1 MKVIILHN
9 ERKAK
14 SVASSLNGFYF
25 PDFDGS
31 PFSENSPAVRR
42 RRIQGLFALL
52 SGEVGTLVCSL
63 TALSRFTISPQGL
76 KKNTI
81 VFRKGEEFFLS
92 PQKLVK
98 LGYIRVDTVREFG
111 EFAMRG
117 DIIDIYSPYSELPIR
132 IELFDSTIEDIRFFD
147 PNVQKSVKSVDKA
160 VILPV
165 REYISENHEFDT
177 IPKKAGSFS
186 TVFDYLKDAEF
197 LSPDFARALK
207 EHEKKLK
214 ELKELSSELWEDYKD
229 NSLIETEELLKFISE
244 VKKVEL
250 EEGQLEI
257 IEEPRRVESLP
268 VIDLEELQE
277 GDIVVH
283 KDYGIGRFQGIQ
295 RIKSAFGEK
304 DFLKI
309 VYADSVLYVPID
321 RMSRVHKYLGP
332 QGVRLDS
339 LKGSRWRR
347 RVKSAKKDIEK
358 RVKELVRLY
367 ARRSM
372 VKGLS
377 LLGDPELEEKFAQ
390 SFPYIETSDQLKA
403 IEEVFEDLVSEKPMD
418 RLITGDSGY
427 GKTEVALRA
436 TFRAV
441 VSGKQVAILAPTVVL
456 ANQHFRT
463 FKERLEPFGIKVE
476 ILDSTKRGKERKEIK
491 EGLAKGEI
499 DVIIGTHSLLSDD
512 IRFSDLGLVVIDEE
526 QKFGVEQKEKL
537 KKLRLSVNVL
547 SMSATPIPRTLH
559 MALSGMKDISTI
571 NTPPLGRKPV
581 TVYVAPL
588 SESIIKS
595 AVLRELTRGGQV
607 IYVHNRVEEIPKVYE
622 RLQRLLPDVSMT
634 IAHGRM
640 NKRKLERAVEA
651 FARGDIDLLLCT
663 TVIESGIDI
672 AAANT
677 IIVDDAHRYGLAQL
691 YQLRGRVGRR
701 DVRGFAYFLYPPGI
715 SEDALR
721 RLQVIQ
727 AHTGPGSGLE
737 IALRD
742 LEIRGYGDV
751 LGIEQSGHIE
761 SIGYK
766 YYVELLKET
775 ISRYRGEEVSEVDV
789 EIAGYP
795 GDVMLP
801 ENYVPDPM
809 ERLRI
814 YRRLS
819 SAVSFEEVKEIES
832 EIRDRFGKL
841 PVPAKNLIELAN
853 LRVALYLLGV
863 RKLEIGKGSA
873 ALIFSSEIPSV
884 VFSSLKHVV
893 NPKKK
898 TVIIFERFEKLKG
911 WLLERA
917 T

>member
-1 MKVIILHN
+1 
-9 ERKAK
+9 
-14 SVASSLNGFYF
+14 
-25 PDFDGS
+25 
-31 PFSENSPAVRR
+31 
-42 RRIQGLFALL
+42 
-52 SGEVGTLVCSL
+52 
-63 TALSRFTISPQGL
+63 
-76 KKNTI
+76 
-81 VFRKGEEFFLS
+81 
-92 PQKLVK
+92 
-98 LGYIRVDTVREFG
+98 
-111 EFAMRG
+111 
-117 DIIDIYSPYSELPIR
+117 
-132 IELFDSTIEDIRFFD
+132 
-147 PNVQKSVKSVDKA
+147 
-160 VILPV
+160 
-165 REYISENHEFDT
+165 
-177 IPKKAGSFS
+177 
-186 TVFDYLKDAEF
+186 
-197 LSPDFARALK
+197 
-207 EHEKKLK
+207 
-214 ELKELSSELWEDYKD
+214 
-229 NSLIETEELLKFISE
+229 
-244 VKKVEL
+244 
-250 EEGQLEI
+250 
-257 IEEPRRVESLP
+257 
-268 VIDLEELQE
+268 
-277 GDIVVH
+277 
-283 KDYGIGRFQGIQ
+283 
-295 RIKSAFGEK
+295 
-304 DFLKI
+304 
-309 VYADSVLYVPID
+309 
-321 RMSRVHKYLGP
+321 
-332 QGVRLDS
+332 
-339 LKGSRWRR
+339 
-347 RVKSAKKDIEK
+347 
-358 RVKELVRLY
+358 
-367 ARRSM
+367 
-372 VKGLS
+372 
-377 LLGDPELEEKFAQ
+377 
-390 SFPYIETSDQLKA
+390 
-403 IEEVFEDLVSEKPMD
+403 
-418 RLITGDSGY
+418 
-427 GKTEVALRA
+427 
-436 TFRAV
+436 
-441 VSGKQVAILAPTVVL
+441 
-456 ANQHFRT
+456 
-463 FKERLEPFGIKVE
+463 
-476 ILDSTKRGKERKEIK
+476 
-491 EGLAKGEI
+491 
-499 DVIIGTHSLLSDD
+499 
-512 IRFSDLGLVVIDEE
+512 
-526 QKFGVEQKEKL
+526 
-537 KKLRLSVNVL
+537 
-547 SMSATPIPRTLH
+547 
-559 MALSGMKDISTI
+559 
-571 NTPPLGRKPV
+571 
-581 TVYVAPL
+581 VAPL